1 MINGITLLLLLA
13 AGFLGALATLEM
25 KKGVDKHHLFRL
37 VYSSHALK
45 GFLFMALST
54 AFYLAA
60 LRKEELSVVYP
71 LVSTTYIWIT
81 IFSVKQLGEKMN
93 AWKWIGLIGVLIGV
107 ILVGIGS

>member
-13 AGFLGALATLEM
+13 AGFLGAVATFEM
-25 KKGVDKHHLFRL
+25 KKGVDKYTIIQLL
-37 VYSSHALK
+37 QSSSALK
-45 GFLFMALST
+45 GLLFMSLSV

-81 IFSVKQLGEKMN
+81 IFSVKKLGEKMDV
-93 AWKWIGLIGVLIGV
+93 WKWIGLIGVIIGV
-107 ILVGIGS
+107 ALVGIGS